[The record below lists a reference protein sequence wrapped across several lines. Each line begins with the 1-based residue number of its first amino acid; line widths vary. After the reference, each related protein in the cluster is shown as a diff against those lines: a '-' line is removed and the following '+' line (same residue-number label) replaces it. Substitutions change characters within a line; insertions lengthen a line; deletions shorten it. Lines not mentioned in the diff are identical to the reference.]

1 MSDDIKKLLDSPN
14 AADRKEAVRL
24 LAKRGDVSALTYL
37 RAIYRTD
44 SDEEIRQLALKAGRY
59 IKQHSNLAALST
71 QEVMAAPAVSPYAGV
86 EEAPV
91 LTPEEAALQARKAK
105 GEELMTLAK
114 AHFDNRER
122 AQARKL
128 AIEALDLYPQFTDD
142 PYYLELLGQ
151 IMEVRTEYVLSEIED
166 YRRPG
171 YEKRKIRRANQSL
184 DDTSTVQALTYLA
197 LIAIVALGGAVA
209 LFAAVSQWMQP
220 QLSLAASVTAV
231 DPVRG
236 TFLQNSMG
244 AFVQLLNYSARDLQ
258 TNLTRGALLG
268 GQLFGALV
276 VAYAVVGFAA
286 RAFFDGDGTWGG
298 LVRATYKPVIV
309 GLVVLYAGYGV
320 LSYLYLSPVLEG
332 LHQTLSANQPAPYEQ
347 AIQNA
352 QLYGV
357 ALAAYVVG
365 VVLVFSAPVSRGIA
379 RNYRLGV
386 SQGWSALLLAG
397 IAALASGCGLM
408 LSLASVALA

>member
-1 MSDDIKKLLDSPN
+1 MSDEIKRLMNSQN

-24 LAKRGDVSALTYL
+24 LAKTGDVSALTYL
-37 RAIYRTD
+37 SAIYRTD
-44 SDEEIRQLALKAGRY
+44 PDEEIRQLALKAGRY
-59 IKQHSNLAALST
+59 IKQNSNLAALST
-71 QEVMAAPAVSPYAGV
+71 QEVMAAPTISPYAVV
-86 EEAPV
+86 EEPPV
-91 LTPEEAALQARKAK
+91 LTPEEAALQQRKAK
-105 GEELMTLAK
+105 GEELMNLAK

-122 AQARKL
+122 PQARKL
-128 AIEALDLYPQFTDD
+128 AMEALDLYPQFTDD
-142 PYYLELLGQ
+142 LYYLELLGQ

-184 DDTSTVQALTYLA
+184 DDTTAVQALTYLV
-197 LIAIVALGGAVA
+197 LIAMVAMGGAAAMFV
-209 LFAAVSQWMQP
+209 AVSQLMQP
-220 QLSLAASVTAV
+220 QLSLAASVTAL

-258 TNLTRGALLG
+258 TNLIRGVLLG
-268 GQLFGALV
+268 GQLFGALL
-276 VAYAVVGFAA
+276 VAYVVVGFAA

-309 GLVVLYAGYGV
+309 GLIVLYAGYGV

-332 LHQTLSANQPAPYEQ
+332 LHRTLSANQPAPYEQ

-352 QLYGV
+352 QPIGA
-357 ALAAYVVG
+357 ALALF
-365 VVLVFSAPVSRGIA
+365 VLAVIFVFSAPVSRGIA

-386 SQGWSALLLAG
+386 SQAWSALLLAG
-397 IAALASGCGLM
+397 IAAIASGCGLM
-408 LSLASVALA
+408 LSLASTALA

>member
-1 MSDDIKKLLDSPN
+1 MSDEILQLLNSPKTD
-14 AADRKEAVRL
+14 DRKEAIRR
-24 LAKRGDVSALTYL
+24 LAKLGDVSALTYL
-37 RAIYRTD
+37 SAIYRTD
-44 SDEEIRQLALKAGRY
+44 PDEEIRQLALKAGRY
-59 IKQHSNLAALST
+59 IKQNSSLAALST
-71 QEVMAAPAVSPYAGV
+71 QEVMAAPTISPYAVV
-86 EEAPV
+86 EEPPV
-91 LTPEEAALQARKAK
+91 LTPEEAAQQQRKAK
-105 GEELMTLAK
+105 GEELMKLAK

-122 AQARKL
+122 PQARKL

-142 PYYLELLGQ
+142 LYYLELLGQ

-184 DDTSTVQALTYLA
+184 DDTTTVQALTYLV
-197 LIAIVALGGAVA
+197 LIALVAMGGAAAMFV
-209 LFAAVSQWMQP
+209 AVSQLMQP
-220 QLSLAASVTAV
+220 QLSLAASVTAL

-244 AFVQLLNYSARDLQ
+244 TFIQLLNYSARDLQ
-258 TNLTRGALLG
+258 TNLIRGALLG
-268 GQLFGALV
+268 GQLFGALL
-276 VAYAVVGFAA
+276 VAYAVVGVTA

-332 LHQTLSANQPAPYEQ
+332 LHQTLATNQPAPYEQ

-352 QLYGV
+352 QLIGA
-357 ALAAYVVG
+357 ALALFVLG
-365 VVLVFSAPVSRGIA
+365 VIFVFSAPVSRGIA

-386 SQGWSALLLAG
+386 SQAWSALLLAG
-397 IAALASGCGLM
+397 IAAVASGCGLL
-408 LSLASVALA
+408 LSLASTALA

>member
-1 MSDDIKKLLDSPN
+1 MSDEIKQLLNSPD
-14 AADRKEAVRL
+14 AADRKEAIRR
-24 LAKRGDVSALTYL
+24 LAKLGDVSALTYL
-37 RAIYRTD
+37 SAIYRTD
-44 SDEEIRQLALKAGRY
+44 PDEEIRQLALKAGRF
-59 IKQHSNLAALST
+59 IKQNSSLAALST
-71 QEVMAAPAVSPYAGV
+71 QEVMAAPTISPYAVV
-86 EEAPV
+86 EEPPV
-91 LTPEEAALQARKAK
+91 LTPEETALQQRKAR
-105 GEELMTLAK
+105 GEELMKLAK

-122 AQARKL
+122 VQARKL
-128 AIEALDLYPQFTDD
+128 AVEALDLYPQFTDD
-142 PYYLELLGQ
+142 LYYLELLGQ

-184 DDTSTVQALTYLA
+184 DDTTALQALTYLV
-197 LIAIVALGGAVA
+197 LIALVAMGGAAAMFV
-209 LFAAVSQWMQP
+209 AVSQLMQP
-220 QLSLAASVTAV
+220 QLALAATVTAQ

-244 AFVQLLNYSARDLQ
+244 SFVQLLNFSTRDLQ

-268 GQLFGALV
+268 GQLFGALL
-276 VAYAVVGFAA
+276 VAYVVVGFAA

-309 GLVVLYAGYGV
+309 GLIVLYVGYGV

-352 QLYGV
+352 QPIGA
-357 ALAAYVVG
+357 ALALF
-365 VVLVFSAPVSRGIA
+365 VLAVIFGFSAPVSRGIA

-386 SQGWSALLLAG
+386 SQAWSALLLAG
-397 IAALASGCGLM
+397 IAATASGCGLL
-408 LSLASVALA
+408 LSLASTALA